1 MNKAIFKG
9 VPEHYHIGCDAKG
22 GWVEVLVAQDKG
34 KWVIEDTWG
43 DVSDEAFKIL
53 GRFKT
58 LDGALRGSVQ
68 VLRKAFP
75 GCVFGDGA
83 GFPANWQS
91 YVGRK

>member
-1 MNKAIFKG
+1 MNKAKFIG
-9 VPEHYHIGCDAKG
+9 VPEHYHIGCDVKG
-22 GWVEVLVAQDKG
+22 VWREVRVAQDKSE
-34 KWVIEDTWG
+34 WVIRDDWG
-43 DVSDEAFKIL
+43 DVSGEHKIL

-58 LDGALRGSVQ
+58 LDGALKGSVK